1 MAERPEDLSLDGLP
15 VTNQD
20 GEDLGTVAEVFVD
33 PEEIRPSW
41 IAVVKGHV
49 RRRHRLVPLE
59 QSRVTED
66 GLLVP
71 YSDDDLE
78 LAPEHDP
85 SKPLGPDEEK
95 LLVDHYNVG
104 YPTLGT
110 TGPHTGILEVDP
122 PPEHP
127 HGAVPASELDD
138 LDDGAPVSDL
148 EGGAPALDEPVAPV
162 GGPGRPPTDP
172 STRK

>member
-1 MAERPEDLSLDGLP
+1 MAERPQDLALDGLP

-41 IAVVKGHV
+41 IAVVKGKI

-59 QSRVTED
+59 QARLED
-66 GLLVP
+66 GSVLVP

-110 TGPHTGILEVDP
+110 TGPHTGITDVDP

-127 HGAVPASELDD
+127 HGAVPVSELDE
-138 LDDGAPVSDL
+138 LDAPVAEQAGEPS
-148 EGGAPALDEPVAPV
+148 APAA
-162 GGPGRPPTDP
+162 T
-172 STRK
+172 